1 MVRVVSP
8 AASAR
13 FSWVRPIIFRMNL
26 TCCAMK
32 TASQHSHS
40 PLALLQLLL
49 PNSEPNVPGR
59 LPKVVSNPTAKIR
72 VFRHA
77 CLPRNSIY
85 LRPIATNRGQGTL
98 NCGCGQGVGAPAWAP
113 RCEVASAGP
122 APRDQNVAGEVGGDP
137 GKGAAGHAAGRISGI
152 TCQRCRQRSYSGR
165 W

>member
-13 FSWVRPIIFRMNL
+13 FSWVRPNIFRMNL
-26 TCCAMK
+26 TWCAMK

-59 LPKVVSNPTAKIR
+59 LPKVVSNLDREKIR
-72 VFRHA
+72 VFKHW
-77 CLPRNSIY
+77 LPRISIY
-85 LRPIATNRGQGTL
+85 LRPIATSRGQGTL
-98 NCGCGQGVGAPAWAP
+98 NCGCGLGVGAPAWAP
-113 RCEVASAGP
+113 RGEVASAGP
-122 APRDQNVAGEVGGDP
+122 APRDQNVAR
-137 GKGAAGHAAGRISGI
+137 KGSSWSRSWKDFGQ
-152 TCQRCRQRSYSGR
+152 TCQQCRQRLYSGR